1 MRNFT
6 SLLFVF
12 LFSFQLIA
20 QSVKDSLASKTY
32 EELDELIDVDLESD
46 PQNALNIALY
56 HIAKAKKENNAQEEF
71 NGLDNFIYASIWS
84 RKFDGFEKEY
94 QQLLALGE
102 KNQLDRPLMIFF
114 ERHGDA
120 YFYQG
125 VWSKMT
131 APYYKSL
138 EIARNLN
145 DIAYQH
151 RILTQLGYIKSI
163 NGDLKQA
170 IILQNEALQ
179 LIKNA
184 PLDSV
189 MTAEIRQKKELQSLY
204 YISRSYVYSK
214 KIDSAKSFNDKA
226 LRLNMKVQDSCIM
239 RSIYLQRSDIKSMS
253 SKFEAALIDLDNSNN
268 YCTPLGKLDSLIV
281 STRYGKAYLGLKQYQ
296 KAAEVLQRGLDIYPV
311 KKGEEGFMEDHYKL
325 LAKAYKHINEI
336 EKSNFYFEKY
346 VYTIDE
352 FTKIQD
358 SVASNFKQKEIDT
371 FNNELNAIESE
382 KNKQK
387 DNVIY
392 IALGAT
398 VIILVLLVF
407 LLNFYQSKKKN
418 DLKFQELLSKLDR
431 THENTTSQVV
441 DTKDEV
447 LEETASSD
455 VSDEVTQQIL
465 EGLQKLESQKY
476 FLKQD
481 CNAYNVAKKIKT
493 NTTYLSKVVNA
504 HFQKNFNTYIND
516 LRINYAIVRLKNDT
530 RFRSYSIQSIAEE
543 LGYKSADSFTKYFKQ
558 DTGLNPSFYIKQ
570 LNQLS

>member
-1 MRNFT
+1 MRSFT
-6 SLLFVF
+6 SF
-12 LFSFQLIA
+12 LFTFLFCLPLMA
-20 QSVKDSLASKTY
+20 QSPKDSLVTKSYK
-32 EELDELIDVDLESD
+32 ELDEMIDVHLKSE

-56 HIAKAKKENNAQEEF
+56 HIAKAKKENNELEEF
-71 NGLDNFIYASIWS
+71 NALDNFIYASIWF
-84 RKFDGFEKEY
+84 RKFDNFDKEY
-94 QQLLALGE
+94 QRLLVLATE
-102 KNQLDRPLMIFF
+102 NQLDLKLMESF
-114 ERHGDA
+114 ERQGDA

-138 EIARNLN
+138 EIARKLN

-170 IILQNEALQ
+170 IKLQNEALQ

-189 MTAEIRQKKELQSLY
+189 ITSDYRTEKELRSLY

-214 KIDSAKSFNDKA
+214 KIDSAKSYNDKA
-226 LRLNMKVQDSCIM
+226 LRLNMKFQDSCIM
-239 RSIYLQRSDIKSMS
+239 RHIYLQGGDIKLMS
-253 SKFEAALIDLDNSNN
+253 NLFEAALIDLDKSNN
-268 YCTPLGKLDSLIV
+268 YCTPLSKLDSLVV

-371 FNNELNAIESE
+371 FKNELNVIESE

-387 DNVIY
+387 NNVIY

-398 VIILVLLVF
+398 VIILMLLVF

-418 DLKFQELLSKLDR
+418 DLRFQELLSKLER

-441 DTKDEV
+441 DTKDQV
-447 LEETASSD
+447 LEETATSD
-455 VSDEVTQQIL
+455 VSEEVTQQIL
-465 EGLQKLESQKY
+465 EGLLKLETQEY
-476 FLKQD
+476 YLKQD

-493 NTTYLSKVVNA
+493 NTSYLSKVVNT

>member
-6 SLLFVF
+6 FFLFVF
-12 LFSFQLIA
+12 LFSFQLTA
-20 QSVKDSLASKTY
+20 QSINDSLGTKSYK
-32 EELDELIDVDLESD
+32 ELDKMIDVHLKSD
-46 PQNALNIALY
+46 PQKALNIALY
-56 HIAKAKKENNAQEEF
+56 HIAKAKKENNYLEEF
-71 NGLDNFIYASIWS
+71 NGLDNFIYVSIWF
-84 RKFDGFEKEY
+84 RKFDNFENEY
-94 QQLLALGE
+94 QRLLVLAKE
-102 KNQLDRPLMIFF
+102 NQFDRPLMESF
-114 ERHGDA
+114 ERQGDA

-138 EIARNLN
+138 EIARKLN
-145 DIAYQH
+145 AIAYQH

-163 NGDLKQA
+163 NGDFKQA
-170 IILQNEALQ
+170 IKLQNEALQ

-189 MTAEIRQKKELQSLY
+189 ITSEYRTEQELRSLY

-214 KIDSAKSFNDKA
+214 KIDSAKSYNDKA
-226 LRLNMKVQDSCIM
+226 LRLNMKFQDSCIM
-239 RSIYLQRSDIKSMS
+239 RRIYLQGGDIKLMS
-253 SKFEAALIDLDNSNN
+253 NKFEAALIDLNNSNK
-268 YCTPLGKLDSLIV
+268 YCTPLDKLDSLVV

-296 KAAEVLQRGLDIYPV
+296 KAAEVLQRGLDIYQV

-346 VYTIDE
+346 VFTIDE
-352 FTKIQD
+352 FAKIQD

-371 FNNELNAIESE
+371 FKNELNEIKTE

-387 DNVIY
+387 NNVMY

-398 VIILVLLVF
+398 VVILVLLVF

-418 DLKFQELLSKLDR
+418 DLKFQELVSKLEQ
-431 THENTTSQVV
+431 TEENTTTKVV

-447 LEETASSD
+447 LEETATSD

-465 EGLQKLESQKY
+465 EGLQKLETQEY
-476 FLKQD
+476 FLKQE

-493 NTTYLSKVVNA
+493 NTSYLSKVVNT